1 MPSSTPRAANPARI
15 LARVVVPAAILIGA
29 AVVIGITSIRAF
41 EHAPQVGVT
50 PVAVVASQTAAI
62 PAESGIQAAGWI
74 EPAPFAVEIRAL
86 REGIVEEVRVL
97 EGATVAAGEV
107 LATLESAQQK
117 LAIARATA
125 ELRVAEAD
133 VEARAAMAKAAETLF
148 ERATEPERR
157 IQVAE
162 ATLAEASAMAAR
174 LEAEI
179 EEARLAAREAR
190 DEFERK
196 SSLAESGAFSPGEA
210 RRLGL
215 RADALAA
222 RLKAVELE
230 RPAREA
236 RRAAA
241 EAECRAARTA
251 RESLI
256 AERATRDEARAE
268 LAHAAATR
276 DLQAAVLA
284 EATLALARSEIRAT
298 RAGVILTRTAV
309 PGSRTG
315 GEEPPLFTLYDPAE
329 LQVRCDVPI
338 KDAARLAVGLAAE
351 IRSDALPNTVF
362 AGTVVRIVPQ
372 GDIQKNTVQCKV
384 RIDRPDPALRPDM
397 LVRVRIAPSAADGK
411 PSAEAIAVP
420 LDALRARAADGAEAE
435 VLVAIPEGALAR
447 TELRRIALGAPR
459 EGGWIEVRDGLAAG
473 DRVVLDAGIAPDT
486 RIDPVEHLKGDAP

>member
-107 LATLESAQQK
+107 LATLESAQQQ
-117 LAIARATA
+117 LAIARAAA

-133 VEARAAMAKAAETLF
+133 VEARAARAGAAETLF

-284 EATLALARSEIRAT
+284 EVTLVLARSEIRAT

-351 IRSDALPNTVF
+351 IRSDALPNTMF

-411 PSAEAIAVP
+411 SSAEAIAVP
-420 LDALRARAADGAEAE
+420 LDALRARAADGVEAE

>member
-133 VEARAAMAKAAETLF
+133 VEARAARAKAAETQF

-157 IQVAE
+157 IQIAE

-268 LAHAAATR
+268 LAHAAAAR

-351 IRSDALPNTVF
+351 IRSDALPNTMF

-411 PSAEAIAVP
+411 SSAEAIAVP

>member
-107 LATLESAQQK
+107 LATLESAQQQ
-117 LAIARATA
+117 LAIARAAA

-133 VEARAAMAKAAETLF
+133 VEARAARAGAAETLF

-236 RRAAA
+236 RRAVA

-351 IRSDALPNTVF
+351 IRSDALPNTMF

-411 PSAEAIAVP
+411 SSAEAIAVP